1 LLRHG
6 GPSTQLRAGTKG
18 RKNLSAAQLPVL
30 SSSKCST
37 LYFLA
42 QRGATVAESR
52 FRDSDGND
60 GEAMG
65 CGRCASCN
73 SFQGEALVAEE
84 KSLNMDEQD
93 EQDGKEKLS
102 GSYSAFLLS
111 ALVVGSVNIDW
122 EAQKRK
128 KT

>member
-1 LLRHG
+1 
-6 GPSTQLRAGTKG
+6 
-18 RKNLSAAQLPVL
+18 
-30 SSSKCST
+30 
-37 LYFLA
+37 
-42 QRGATVAESR
+42 
-52 FRDSDGND
+52 
-60 GEAMG
+60 MG